1 MNEGTD
7 QLLDAL
13 CHRHCAFALYRL
25 PGEASP
31 VRFCMQENGGLTP
44 WQGKT
49 AEAGFLLTP
58 FDGEPLFIRHER
70 TAVPEPAA
78 FAPLPPRQPATP
90 ATTQEE
96 YTRLFA
102 LCKAQMPV
110 PLRKIVLA
118 RTEDA
123 PKGHDFSPAA
133 AFQQLCERFPQHFNL
148 LLHTEEHG
156 TWLCSTP
163 ELLLRGNGVSWQTM
177 ALAGTRPAGE
187 NEQAPWDG
195 KNRRE
200 QQLVTDYIAQCLE
213 SLWDGGT
220 HQGPTTLRTGD
231 IEHLCTRF
239 CFRMGGD
246 KLATLL
252 TTLPPTPAVCGFPP
266 EAARRWLRV
275 QPDIERGLYAGYAG
289 PVSRESVELFVTL
302 RCMRLY
308 GDSCRLYAG
317 GGLMPDSDATAE
329 WQETQA
335 KMQSMRQLL
344 TP

>member
-13 CHRHCAFALYRL
+13 CRRHGAFALYRL
-25 PGEASP
+25 PGEDSP
-31 VRFCMQENGGLTP
+31 ACFCMQEDGGLTR

-49 AEAGFLLTP
+49 AEPGFLLTP

-78 FAPLPPRQPATP
+78 FAPLPPQQPATP

-102 LCKAQMPV
+102 LYKAQMPE

-118 RTEDA
+118 RTEDVPRSA
-123 PKGHDFSPAA
+123 DFSPTA
-133 AFQQLCERFPQHFNL
+133 AFHLACTRYPRHFNV
-148 LLHTEEHG
+148 LLHTVEHG

-163 ELLLRGNGVSWQTM
+163 ELLLRSNGILWQTM

-187 NEQAPWDG
+187 DEHAPWDA

-200 QQLVTDYIAQCLE
+200 QQLVTDYITQCLE
-213 SLWDGGT
+213 PLWDGGT
-220 HQGPTTLRTGD
+220 HQGPSTLRTGG

-239 CFRMGGD
+239 CFHMDAD
-246 KLATLL
+246 KLALL
-252 TTLPPTPAVCGFPP
+252 LATLPPTPAVCGYPP
-266 EAARRWLRV
+266 EVARRWLQE
-275 QPDIERGLYAGYAG
+275 QPDIARGLYAGYMG